1 VEIVKGMFRRR
12 PDEAVYT
19 VTDAR
24 RPMSEDIGNRE
35 RRYLITMGI
44 RTLCFLLSIVF
55 VVTVPGVGVILAFAA
70 LVGAVVLPYI
80 AVIFANG
87 GREPDSAARFAP
99 YEPESRTQKPISGP
113 RDQIGS

>member
-1 VEIVKGMFRRR
+1 MFRRR
-12 PDEAVYT
+12 RHETVYT

-24 RPMSEDIGNRE
+24 RPMSEDIGYRE

-44 RTLCFLLSIVF
+44 RALCFVLSIVIAI
-55 VVTVPGVGVILAFAA
+55 TLHGAGRWLAVLA
-70 LVGAVVLPYI
+70 LIGAVVLPYI

-87 GREPDSAARFAP
+87 GREPDNAARFAP
-99 YEPESRTQKPISGP
+99 YEPESHTQKRISGP

>member
-1 VEIVKGMFRRR
+1 MKGIFRRR
-12 PDEAVYT
+12 PTETVYT

-24 RPMSEDIGNRE
+24 RPMSEDIGYRE

-44 RTLCFLLSIVF
+44 RTLCFVLSIVF
-55 VVTVPGVGVILAFAA
+55 ALTLGRVGVILAFVA
-70 LVGAVVLPYI
+70 LIGAVLLPYV

-99 YEPESRTQKPISGP
+99 YEPESRAQKTISGP

>member
-1 VEIVKGMFRRR
+1 VGSVKGIFRRHR
-12 PDEAVYT
+12 QDAVYT

-24 RPMSEDIGNRE
+24 RPMSEDIGYRE
-35 RRYLITMGI
+35 RRYLITMGV
-44 RTLCFLLSIVF
+44 RALCFVLSIVIA
-55 VVTVPGVGVILAFAA
+55 VTLHGSGRWLALVA

-87 GREPDSAARFAP
+87 GREPDSAARFETYDP
-99 YEPESRTQKPISGP
+99 DPESQKRISGP

>member
-1 VEIVKGMFRRR
+1 V
-12 PDEAVYT
+12 VYT

-24 RPMSEDIGNRE
+24 RPLSEDIGYRE
-35 RRYLITMGI
+35 RRYLLTMGV
-44 RTLCFLLSIVF
+44 RALCFVLSIVF
-55 VVTVPGVGVILAFAA
+55 AVTLHGAGRWLAVLA

-87 GREPDSAARFAP
+87 GREPDSTARFETYDP
-99 YEPESRTQKPISGP
+99 DPESKKPISGP

>member
-1 VEIVKGMFRRR
+1 VNIFRRR
-12 PDEAVYT
+12 RDEAVYT

-24 RPMSEDIGNRE
+24 RPMSEDIGHRE

-44 RTLCFLLSIVF
+44 RALCFLLSILIAA
-55 VVTVPGVGVILAFAA
+55 TMHGAGRWLAIVA
-70 LVGAVVLPYI
+70 LIGAVVLPYI

-87 GREPDSAARFAP
+87 GREPDSSARFAP
-99 YEPESRTQKPISGP
+99 YEGESKDQKPISGP

>member
-1 VEIVKGMFRRR
+1 VKAIFRRR
-12 PDEAVYT
+12 PPETVYT

-24 RPMSEDIGNRE
+24 RPMSEDIGYRE

-55 VVTVPGVGVILAFAA
+55 ALTLGRVGVILAFVS
-70 LVGAVVLPYI
+70 LVGAVLLPYI

-87 GREPDSAARFAP
+87 GREPDSSARFAP
-99 YEPESRTQKPISGP
+99 YEPEATTQKRISGP

>member
-1 VEIVKGMFRRR
+1 MNIFRRR
-12 PDEAVYT
+12 RDEAVYT

-24 RPMSEDIGNRE
+24 RPMSEDIGYRE

-44 RTLCFLLSIVF
+44 RALCFLLSILF
-55 VVTVPGVGVILAFAA
+55 AVTMHGAGRWLAIVA
-70 LVGAVVLPYI
+70 LIGAVVLPYI

-87 GREPDSAARFAP
+87 GREPDSSARFAP
-99 YEPESRTQKPISGP
+99 YEPESQVQKPISGP

>member
-1 VEIVKGMFRRR
+1 VKGISRRHR
-12 PDEAVYT
+12 DAVYT

-24 RPMSEDIGNRE
+24 RPMSEDIGYRE
-35 RRYLITMGI
+35 RRYLITMGV
-44 RTLCFLLSIVF
+44 RALCFLLSIVF
-55 VVTVPGVGVILAFAA
+55 AVTLHGAGRWLAIVA

-87 GREPDSAARFAP
+87 GREPDNAGRFAP
-99 YEPESRTQKPISGP
+99 YEPESSARKRISGP

>member
-1 VEIVKGMFRRR
+1 VNIFRRR
-12 PDEAVYT
+12 RDEAVYT

-24 RPMSEDIGNRE
+24 RPMSEDIGHRE

-44 RTLCFLLSIVF
+44 RALCFLLSILF
-55 VVTVPGVGVILAFAA
+55 AVTMHGAGRWLAMVA

-80 AVIFANG
+80 AVVFANG
-87 GREPDSAARFAP
+87 GREPDSSARFAP
-99 YEPESRTQKPISGP
+99 YEPESQAQKPISGP